1 MSVSGLWDIL
11 RSEDFNEEI
20 GALLITENIPPGIAV
35 EKLTPIRTA
44 HYSVWR
50 ADEGEASHV
59 VRIGVPSSADEAPA
73 DNSGYLNTSAVS
85 PVGQPRE
92 FDIAKKFATAGAS
105 VIVPSHYVKTN
116 ELFDLLWLPFF
127 EQDDQQITATGW
139 VDGLTQLWKYEPDEE
154 LPVFTNRVKTLA
166 RIDAITNGSAEHL
179 REKYDE
185 QMAELFTIA
194 TRWSVVH
201 GDAHGG
207 NAIAQNGRPVL
218 FDFDTACWAPSVWD
232 FTHLLNRAG
241 NPTNSGFTKDEL
253 LSLIPF
259 DEEEVNAAMALRTTA
274 AEVAKAHREYTSK
287 DRLKKEKQKRMKNRK
302 KR

>member
-11 RSEDFNEEI
+11 RSDDFNEEI
-20 GALLITENIPPGIAV
+20 GALLITENTPPGISI
-35 EKLTPIRTA
+35 ETITPIRTA

-50 ADEGEASHV
+50 ADGEETSHV
-59 VRIGVPSSADEAPA
+59 VRIGVPSSADEFPA

-92 FDIAKKFATAGAS
+92 FDIAAKFAAAGSS

-116 ELFDLLWLPFF
+116 ELFDLLWLPFV
-127 EQDDQQITATGW
+127 EQDDQHITAEGW
-139 VDGLTQLWKYEPDEE
+139 VEGLTQLWKYEPGNE
-154 LPVFTNRVKTLA
+154 LPVFTNRVKTLT

-207 NAIAQNGRPVL
+207 NAIAQNGKPVL

-241 NPTNSGFTKDEL
+241 NPANSGFTKDEL

-259 DEEEVNAAMALRTTA
+259 DEEEVNAAMALRATA

-287 DRLKKEKQKRMKNRK
+287 DRLKKEKQKRMRNRK